1 MFLSPEE
8 KLLAFRKKHKITQ
21 GELVG
26 DDITRVFLGMI
37 EIGKRSLTEKT
48 AKLLCKNFTKILG
61 ERGIKDSIKLSDLM
75 KTKEEQAL
83 EYLENV
89 TKDVNSD
96 LKENI
101 WEIEEALFELNDND
115 RSEYCMK
122 LFVRFANEK
131 NYLNARDYIL
141 KSLHGIRK
149 IVDLKEKLLEIMK
162 LNKILGDYKNSVFTY
177 RKFEDRLLKE
187 KWSREYEM
195 LQYKYAE
202 ALVET
207 EGYTEALNILKLLF
221 KKSKNEDFLFEVRKM
236 IAKTYKNMS
245 DYEEASKEYVSLAKG
260 RSSEE
265 KAEAYSKLIEIGI
278 ITGDKVFLKKFYEK
292 CKDNY
297 EINGIKE
304 ECDNFDVLVLLAK
317 GAKELGK
324 TKDSRSFYMEALMV
338 GKNSGCE
345 VEERMEIITELFQM
359 FEKSDF
365 YSVQSI
371 ENEYIS
377 LLELKKDY
385 KPAIKILE
393 YYQKNM
399 PSEVLKKFEIF

>member
-371 ENEYIS
+371 ENEYIN

>member
-61 ERGIKDSIKLSDLM
+61 ERGIKDSIKLNDLM

-83 EYLENV
+83 EYLENI
-89 TKDVNSD
+89 TKDTTSD

-122 LFVRFANEK
+122 LFARFENEE
-131 NYLNARDYIL
+131 NYLDARDYIL

-177 RKFEDRLLKE
+177 RKFEDRLSKE
-187 KWSREYEM
+187 KWSKEYEM

-207 EGYTEALNILKLLF
+207 EGYTEALNILKFLF
-221 KKSKNEDFLFEVRKM
+221 KKCKNEDFLFEVRKM
-236 IAKTYKNMS
+236 TARTYKNMGE
-245 DYEEASKEYVSLAKG
+245 YEESSKEYVSLAKG

-278 ITGDKVFLKKFYEK
+278 ITGDKAFLKKFYEK

-297 EINGIKE
+297 EMNGIKE
-304 ECDNFDVLVLLAK
+304 ESNNFDVLVLLAK

-345 VEERMEIITELFQM
+345 IEERMEIITELFKM

-377 LLELKKDY
+377 LLEFKKDY

>member
-83 EYLENV
+83 EYLENI
-89 TKDVNSD
+89 TKDTTSD

-122 LFVRFANEK
+122 LFARFENEE
-131 NYLNARDYIL
+131 NYLDARDYIL

-177 RKFEDRLLKE
+177 RKFEDRLSKE
-187 KWSREYEM
+187 KWSKEYEM

-207 EGYTEALNILKLLF
+207 EGYTEALNILKFLF
-221 KKSKNEDFLFEVRKM
+221 KKCKNEDFLFEVRKM
-236 IAKTYKNMS
+236 IARAYRNMGE
-245 DYEEASKEYVSLAKG
+245 YEESSREYVSLAKG

-278 ITGDKVFLKKFYEK
+278 ITKDKGTRLLIEMVFKIVIDWKSCKFPQLSWE
-292 CKDNY
+292 
-297 EINGIKE
+297 
-304 ECDNFDVLVLLAK
+304 
-317 GAKELGK
+317 
-324 TKDSRSFYMEALMV
+324 
-338 GKNSGCE
+338 
-345 VEERMEIITELFQM
+345 
-359 FEKSDF
+359 
-365 YSVQSI
+365 
-371 ENEYIS
+371 
-377 LLELKKDY
+377 
-385 KPAIKILE
+385 
-393 YYQKNM
+393 
-399 PSEVLKKFEIF
+399 

>member
-8 KLLAFRKKHKITQ
+8 KLLAFRKKHRITQ

>member
-1 MFLSPEE
+1 
-8 KLLAFRKKHKITQ
+8 
-21 GELVG
+21 
-26 DDITRVFLGMI
+26 
-37 EIGKRSLTEKT
+37 
-48 AKLLCKNFTKILG
+48 
-61 ERGIKDSIKLSDLM
+61 
-75 KTKEEQAL
+75 
-83 EYLENV
+83 
-89 TKDVNSD
+89 
-96 LKENI
+96 
-101 WEIEEALFELNDND
+101 
-115 RSEYCMK
+115 
-122 LFVRFANEK
+122 
-131 NYLNARDYIL
+131 
-141 KSLHGIRK
+141 
-149 IVDLKEKLLEIMK
+149 MK

-177 RKFEDRLLKE
+177 RKFEDRLSKE
-187 KWSREYEM
+187 KWSKEYEM
-195 LQYKYAE
+195 LQYRYAE

-207 EGYTEALNILKLLF
+207 EGYTEALNILKFLF

-236 IAKTYKNMS
+236 TAKTYKNMG

-278 ITGDKVFLKKFYEK
+278 ITEDKVFLKKFYEK

-345 VEERMEIITELFQM
+345 IEERMDIITELFKM

-371 ENEYIS
+371 ENEYIN

>member
-149 IVDLKEKLLEIMK
+149 IADLKEKLLEIMK

-187 KWSREYEM
+187 KWSKEYEI

-207 EGYTEALNILKLLF
+207 GVYTEALNILKFLF

-236 IAKTYKNMS
+236 IAKTYKNMG

-278 ITGDKVFLKKFYEK
+278 LTEDKVFLKKFYEK

-297 EINGIKE
+297 EISGIKE
-304 ECDNFDVLVLLAK
+304 ECENFDVLVLLGK

-324 TKDSRSFYMEALMV
+324 TKDSKSFYMEALMV

-345 VEERMEIITELFQM
+345 IEERMEIIAELFQM

>member
-83 EYLENV
+83 EYLENI
-89 TKDVNSD
+89 TKDATSD
-96 LKENI
+96 LKDNI

-115 RSEYCMK
+115 RSEYCMR

-131 NYLNARDYIL
+131 SYLNARDYIL

-149 IVDLKEKLLEIMK
+149 IVDLKEKLSEIMN
-162 LNKILGDYKNSVFTY
+162 LNKILADYKNSVFTY
-177 RKFEDRLLKE
+177 RKFEDRLSKE
-187 KWSREYEM
+187 KWSKEYEM

-207 EGYTEALNILKLLF
+207 EGYSEALNILKFLF

-236 IAKTYKNMS
+236 IAKTYKNMG
-245 DYEEASKEYVSLAKG
+245 DYKEAAKEYVSLAKG

-265 KAEAYSKLIEIGI
+265 KAEAYSKVIEIGI
-278 ITGDKVFLKKFYEK
+278 ITKDRAFLKKFYEK

-297 EINGIKE
+297 EINGITE

-324 TKDSRSFYMEALMV
+324 TKDSKSFYMEALMV

-345 VEERMEIITELFQM
+345 IEERMEIITELFQM

-371 ENEYIS
+371 ENEYIN

>member
-236 IAKTYKNMS
+236 IAKTYKNMG

>member
-141 KSLHGIRK
+141 KSIHGIRK

>member
-83 EYLENV
+83 EYLENI
-89 TKDVNSD
+89 TKDTTSD

-115 RSEYCMK
+115 RSEYYMK
-122 LFVRFANEK
+122 LFARFENEE
-131 NYLNARDYIL
+131 NYLDARDYIL

-177 RKFEDRLLKE
+177 RKFEDRLSKE
-187 KWSREYEM
+187 KWSKEYEM

-207 EGYTEALNILKLLF
+207 EGYTEALNILKFLF
-221 KKSKNEDFLFEVRKM
+221 KKCKNEDFLFEVRKM
-236 IAKTYKNMS
+236 IARAYRNMGE
-245 DYEEASKEYVSLAKG
+245 YEESSREYVSLAKG

-278 ITGDKVFLKKFYEK
+278 IIKDKAFLKKFYEK

-304 ECDNFDVLVLLAK
+304 ECINFDVLVLLAK

-345 VEERMEIITELFQM
+345 IEERMEIITELFKM

-371 ENEYIS
+371 ENEYIN

>member
-131 NYLNARDYIL
+131 NYLNSRDYIL

>member
-8 KLLAFRKKHKITQ
+8 KLLAFRKKHRITQ

-48 AKLLCKNFTKILG
+48 AKLLCKNFTKILS

-83 EYLENV
+83 EYLENI

-96 LKENI
+96 LKDNI

-115 RSEYCMK
+115 RSEYCMR
-122 LFVRFANEK
+122 LFARFANEK

-187 KWSREYEM
+187 KWSKDYEM

-207 EGYTEALNILKLLF
+207 EGYTEALNILKFLF

-236 IAKTYKNMS
+236 IAKTYKNMG
-245 DYEEASKEYVSLAKG
+245 DYEEASREYVSLAKG

-278 ITGDKVFLKKFYEK
+278 ITGNRTFLKKFYEK

-324 TKDSRSFYMEALMV
+324 TKDSKSFYMEALMV
-338 GKNSGCE
+338 GKNYGCE
-345 VEERMEIITELFQM
+345 IEERMEIITELFQM

-399 PSEVLKKFEIF
+399 PSEILKKFEIF

>member
-37 EIGKRSLTEKT
+37 EIGKRLLTEKT

>member
-122 LFVRFANEK
+122 LFARFANEK

-236 IAKTYKNMS
+236 IAKTYKNMG

>member
-83 EYLENV
+83 EYLENI
-89 TKDVNSD
+89 TKDTTSD

-122 LFVRFANEK
+122 LFARFENEE
-131 NYLNARDYIL
+131 NYLDARDYIL

-177 RKFEDRLLKE
+177 RKFEDRLSKE
-187 KWSREYEM
+187 KWSKEYEM

-207 EGYTEALNILKLLF
+207 EGYTEALNILKFLF
-221 KKSKNEDFLFEVRKM
+221 KKCKNEDFLFEVRKM
-236 IAKTYKNMS
+236 IARAYRNMGE
-245 DYEEASKEYVSLAKG
+245 YEESSREYVSLAKG

-278 ITGDKVFLKKFYEK
+278 ITKDKAFLKKFYEK

-304 ECDNFDVLVLLAK
+304 ECINFDVLVLLAK

-345 VEERMEIITELFQM
+345 IEERMEIITELFKM

-371 ENEYIS
+371 ENEYIN

>member
-75 KTKEEQAL
+75 KTKEVQAL
-83 EYLENV
+83 EYLENI
-89 TKDVNSD
+89 TKDTSSD

-122 LFVRFANEK
+122 LFVRFENEE
-131 NYLNARDYIL
+131 NYLDARDYIL

-177 RKFEDRLLKE
+177 RKFEDRLSKE
-187 KWSREYEM
+187 KWSKEYEM
-195 LQYKYAE
+195 LQYRYAE

-207 EGYTEALNILKLLF
+207 EGYTEALNILKFLF

-236 IAKTYKNMS
+236 TAKTYKNMG

-278 ITGDKVFLKKFYEK
+278 ITEDKVFLKKFYEK

-345 VEERMEIITELFQM
+345 IEERMDIITELFKM

-371 ENEYIS
+371 ENEYIN

>member
-48 AKLLCKNFTKILG
+48 AKLLCKNFTKILS

-83 EYLENV
+83 EYLENI
-89 TKDVNSD
+89 TKDANSD

-101 WEIEEALFELNDND
+101 WEIEEALFELNDID
-115 RSEYCMK
+115 RSEYCMR
-122 LFVRFANEK
+122 LFARFESEK

-149 IVDLKEKLLEIMK
+149 IIDLKEKLLEIMK

-177 RKFEDRLLKE
+177 RKFEDRLSKE
-187 KWSREYEM
+187 KWSKEYEM

-207 EGYTEALNILKLLF
+207 EGYTEALNILKFLF

-236 IAKTYKNMS
+236 IAKTYKNMG

-345 VEERMEIITELFQM
+345 IEERMEIITELFQM

-399 PSEVLKKFEIF
+399 PSEILKKFEIF

>member
-122 LFVRFANEK
+122 LFARFANEK

-207 EGYTEALNILKLLF
+207 EGYTEALTILKLLF

-236 IAKTYKNMS
+236 IAKTYKNMG

>member
-8 KLLAFRKKHKITQ
+8 KLLAFRKKHRITQ

-61 ERGIKDSIKLSDLM
+61 ERGIKDSIKLSELM

-83 EYLENV
+83 EYLENI
-89 TKDVNSD
+89 TKDENSD
-96 LKENI
+96 LIENI

-115 RSEYCMK
+115 RSEYCMR
-122 LFVRFANEK
+122 LFARFESEG
-131 NYLNARDYIL
+131 NYLDARDYIL

-149 IVDLKEKLLEIMK
+149 IADLKEKLLEIMK
-162 LNKILGDYKNSVFTY
+162 LNKILRDYKNSVFTY

-187 KWSREYEM
+187 KWSKEYEI
-195 LQYKYAE
+195 

-207 EGYTEALNILKLLF
+207 GVYTEALNILKFLF

-236 IAKTYKNMS
+236 IAKTYKNMG

-278 ITGDKVFLKKFYEK
+278 LTEDKVFLKKFYEK

-297 EINGIKE
+297 EISGIKE
-304 ECDNFDVLVLLAK
+304 ECENFDVLVLLGK

-324 TKDSRSFYMEALMV
+324 TKDSKSFYMEALMV

-345 VEERMEIITELFQM
+345 IEERMEIIAELFQM